1 LPENL
6 CYDAAM
12 RLLSVLN
19 MANADTNVNSEIKD
33 TTPVSVAPETTASAK
48 PKDLVDQSSVKP
60 ERKGEVKRIRR
71 SAEEARRLIL
81 DAAEERLAA
90 QGPEGIRL
98 QDIARDVG
106 ISHPAILH
114 HFESREGLV
123 RALIAR
129 TSEQLRDKILSAL
142 KHKHDANIELDAND
156 IITNVFQALSDKGT
170 ARLLSWML
178 LTGRSAERSTSG
190 ALVTEIAEELHSQR
204 AESAAEHGRPAPDRE
219 DTLFI
224 AMLTASAAFGD
235 AIIGRELA
243 RDAGLDQE
251 GVARFRAWFAK
262 LLYDHVGDTQKD

>member
-1 LPENL
+1 
-6 CYDAAM
+6 M
-12 RLLSVLN
+12 
-19 MANADTNVNSEIKD
+19 
-33 TTPVSVAPETTASAK
+33 
-48 PKDLVDQSSVKP
+48 
-60 ERKGEVKRIRR
+60 ERKREVKRVRR

-129 TSEQLRDKILSAL
+129 TSTQLREKILSTL
-142 KHKHDANIELDAND
+142 KGKHDNDEAVEAND
-156 IITNVFQALSDKGT
+156 IITNVFEALSDKGT

-178 LTGRSAERSTSG
+178 LTGRSPENSTSG
-190 ALVTEIAEELHSQR
+190 ALVTEVANELHELR
-204 AESAAEHGRPAPDRE
+204 KDGAEKQNRQSPDPE

-243 RDAGLDQE
+243 KDAGLDQA
-251 GVARFRAWFAK
+251 GVARYRAWFAK
-262 LLYDHVGDTQKD
+262 LLYEHVGDAHKA

>member
-1 LPENL
+1 
-6 CYDAAM
+6 M
-12 RLLSVLN
+12 
-19 MANADTNVNSEIKD
+19 
-33 TTPVSVAPETTASAK
+33 
-48 PKDLVDQSSVKP
+48 
-60 ERKGEVKRIRR
+60 RR
-71 SAEEARRLIL
+71 SAGEARRLIL

-123 RALIAR
+123 SALIAR
-129 TSEQLRDKILSAL
+129 TSEQLRDKILEAL
-142 KHKHDANIELDAND
+142 KSKHGADDQVDATD
-156 IITNVFQALSDKGT
+156 IITNVFEALSDKGT

-178 LTGRSAERSTSG
+178 LTGRRTDNSTSG
-190 ALVTEIAEELHSQR
+190 ALVTEIAAELHNQR
-204 AESAAEHGRPAPDRE
+204 VEGAALNGRPAPDKE

-243 RDAGLDQE
+243 NDAGLDQV
-251 GVARFRAWFAK
+251 GIARFRAWFAK
-262 LLYDHVGDTQKD
+262 LLYDHVGDAH

>member
-1 LPENL
+1 MSATPKRGP
-6 CYDAAM
+6 DQTQPSPSAAHDEAM
-12 RLLSVLN
+12 VLSN
-19 MANADTNVNSEIKD
+19 PPKRDT
-33 TTPVSVAPETTASAK
+33 
-48 PKDLVDQSSVKP
+48 
-60 ERKGEVKRIRR
+60 KRIRR

-129 TSEQLRDKILSAL
+129 TSAQLREKILATL
-142 KHKHDANIELDAND
+142 ETKGDEKDLEAND
-156 IITNVFQALSDKGT
+156 IIGNVFEALSDRGT

-178 LTGRSAERSTSG
+178 LTGRSAEDSTSSS
-190 ALVTEIAEELHSQR
+190 LVTEIAGELHEKRKENATKHQ
-204 AESAAEHGRPAPDRE
+204 RPAPDPE
-219 DTLFI
+219 DTMFI

-243 RDAGLDQE
+243 KDAGLDQK
-251 GVARFRAWFAK
+251 GILRFRAWFAK
-262 LLYDHVGDTQKD
+262 LLYNHVGDAH

>member
-1 LPENL
+1 
-6 CYDAAM
+6 
-12 RLLSVLN
+12 
-19 MANADTNVNSEIKD
+19 MAFAYINVNSTFEELEPVNA
-33 TTPVSVAPETTASAK
+33 TPKLGPHQTPPNPTIANGETEVLSNAPKRET
-48 PKDLVDQSSVKP
+48 
-60 ERKGEVKRIRR
+60 KRIRR

-114 HFESREGLV
+114 HFESRGGLV

-129 TSEQLRDKILSAL
+129 TSAQLREKILATLETKSDQVDL
-142 KHKHDANIELDAND
+142 EAND
-156 IITNVFQALSDKGT
+156 IISNVFEALSDRGT

-178 LTGRSAERSTSG
+178 LTGRSAEDRTSSS
-190 ALVTEIAEELHSQR
+190 LVTEIAGELHEKR
-204 AESAAEHGRPAPDRE
+204 KESAVKHLRPAPDPE

-243 RDAGLDQE
+243 KDAGLDQE
-251 GVARFRAWFAK
+251 GILRFRAWFAK
-262 LLYDHVGDTQKD
+262 LLYNHVGDTH

>member
-1 LPENL
+1 
-6 CYDAAM
+6 M
-12 RLLSVLN
+12 SGTVKT
-19 MANADTNVNSEIKD
+19 MNSEAPAETPD
-33 TTPVSVAPETTASAK
+33 TGTEQTI
-48 PKDLVDQSSVKP
+48 VKT
-60 ERKGEVKRIRR
+60 ERKREVKRVRR

-81 DAAEERLAA
+81 DAAEERLAT

-129 TSEQLRDKILSAL
+129 TSQQLREKILSAL
-142 KHKHDANIELDAND
+142 KHKNDENISLEAND
-156 IITNVFQALSDKGT
+156 IISNVFQALSDKGT

-190 ALVTEIAEELHSQR
+190 ALVTEIAEELHNQR
-204 AESAAEHGRPAPDRE
+204 SESALSHGRTAPDRE

-243 RDAGLDQE
+243 KDAHLDQD
-251 GVARFRAWFAK
+251 GVARYRAWFAK
-262 LLYDHVGDTQKD
+262 LLYSHVGDTK

>member
-1 LPENL
+1 
-6 CYDAAM
+6 M
-12 RLLSVLN
+12 
-19 MANADTNVNSEIKD
+19 
-33 TTPVSVAPETTASAK
+33 PVDETTIA
-48 PKDLVDQSSVKP
+48 P
-60 ERKGEVKRIRR
+60 ERKREVKRVRR

-81 DAAEERLAA
+81 DAAEERLAT

-123 RALIAR
+123 AALIAR
-129 TSEQLRDKILSAL
+129 TSDGLRDKILAAL
-142 KHKHDANIELDAND
+142 KSKHGSDDPLNANE
-156 IITNVFQALSDKGT
+156 IITNVFEALSDKGT

-178 LTGRSAERSTSG
+178 LTGRARERSSSG
-190 ALVTEIAEELHSQR
+190 ALVTEIAAELHNQR
-204 AESAAEHGRPAPDRE
+204 VEGAAAHGRPMPDRE

-243 RDAGLDQE
+243 TDAGLDQA
-251 GVARFRAWFAK
+251 GIARFRAWFAK
-262 LLYDHVGDTQKD
+262 LLYDHVGDTLA

>member
-1 LPENL
+1 
-6 CYDAAM
+6 M
-12 RLLSVLN
+12 
-19 MANADTNVNSEIKD
+19 
-33 TTPVSVAPETTASAK
+33 SVAAKPNTHQIPVNAGEKPGTASAGDNIVS
-48 PKDLVDQSSVKP
+48 KDQK
-60 ERKGEVKRIRR
+60 RNVKRVRR

-81 DAAEERLAA
+81 DAAEDRLAA

-129 TSEQLRDKILSAL
+129 TSDQLRDKILSAL
-142 KHKHDANIELDAND
+142 KSDHSDETLEAND
-156 IITNVFQALSDKGT
+156 IISNVFEALSDRGT

-178 LTGRSAERSTSG
+178 LTGRSPENSTSG
-190 ALVTEIAEELHSQR
+190 SLVTEIAGELHEKR
-204 AESAAEHGRPAPDRE
+204 KESATHQNRPAPDNE

-224 AMLTASAAFGD
+224 AMLTANAAFGD

-243 RDAGLDQE
+243 KDAGLDQA
-251 GVARFRAWFAK
+251 GIKRFRAWFAK
-262 LLYDHVGDTQKD
+262 LLYNHVGDTQHTDKSDQ

>member
-1 LPENL
+1 
-6 CYDAAM
+6 M
-12 RLLSVLN
+12 SGV
-19 MANADTNVNSEIKD
+19 
-33 TTPVSVAPETTASAK
+33 AK
-48 PKDLVDQSSVKP
+48 PSTSKNPPESGSLLKETDTLAVD
-60 ERKGEVKRIRR
+60 ETILATDRKRDVKRIRR
-71 SAEEARRLIL
+71 SADEARRLIL
-81 DAAEERLAA
+81 DAAEERLAT

-129 TSEQLRDKILSAL
+129 TSQQLREKILSAL
-142 KHKHDANIELDAND
+142 KRKNGTEEALDAND
-156 IITNVFQALSDKGT
+156 IIANVFQALSDKGT

-178 LTGRSAERSTSG
+178 LTGRSAENSTSG
-190 ALVTEIAEELHSQR
+190 ALVTEIADELHMQR
-204 AESAAEHGRPAPDRE
+204 KESALENQRPAPDRE

-243 RDAGLDQE
+243 KDANLDQA
-251 GVARFRAWFAK
+251 GVARYRAWFAK
-262 LLYDHVGDTQKD
+262 LLYDHVGDTH

>member
-1 LPENL
+1 VSGVAKSNL
-6 CYDAAM
+6 RRASGEAK
-12 RLLSVLN
+12 
-19 MANADTNVNSEIKD
+19 AEI
-33 TTPVSVAPETTASAK
+33 E
-48 PKDLVDQSSVKP
+48 PKR
-60 ERKGEVKRIRR
+60 EAKRIRR
-71 SAEEARRLIL
+71 SADEARRLIL

-129 TSEQLRDKILSAL
+129 TSTQLRDKMLTAL
-142 KHKHDANIELDAND
+142 QSKHNGEDVVEANEL
-156 IITNVFQALSDKGT
+156 ISNVFETLSDRGT

-178 LTGRSAERSTSG
+178 LTGRSPESSTSG
-190 ALVTEIAEELHSQR
+190 ALVTEIADELHQR
-204 AESAAEHGRPAPDRE
+204 RKEDAVKHDKGAPDRE
-219 DTLFI
+219 DTLFMAI
-224 AMLTASAAFGD
+224 LTANAAFGD

-243 RDAGLDQE
+243 KDAGLDQA

-262 LLYDHVGDTQKD
+262 LLHDHAGEVKKI

>member
-1 LPENL
+1 
-6 CYDAAM
+6 M
-12 RLLSVLN
+12 SGV
-19 MANADTNVNSEIKD
+19 
-33 TTPVSVAPETTASAK
+33 AK
-48 PKDLVDQSSVKP
+48 PPTSKNNKESGDLADGETILVPTHK
-60 ERKGEVKRIRR
+60 REVKRVRR
-71 SAEEARRLIL
+71 SADEARRLIL

-129 TSEQLRDKILSAL
+129 TSEQLREKILASL
-142 KHKHDANIELDAND
+142 TRKHEADDTLDAND
-156 IITNVFQALSDKGT
+156 IIANVFQALSDKGT

-178 LTGRSAERSTSG
+178 LTGRSAENRTSG
-190 ALVTEIAEELHSQR
+190 ALVTEIANELHMQR
-204 AESAAEHGRPAPDRE
+204 KESALEHNRPTPDPE

-243 RDAGLDQE
+243 KDANLDQA
-251 GVARFRAWFAK
+251 GVARYRAWFAK
-262 LLYDHVGDTQKD
+262 LLYEHVGDQRKN

>member
-1 LPENL
+1 
-6 CYDAAM
+6 M
-12 RLLSVLN
+12 SIV
-19 MANADTNVNSEIKD
+19 
-33 TTPVSVAPETTASAK
+33 
-48 PKDLVDQSSVKP
+48 VKP
-60 ERKGEVKRIRR
+60 NAHQPLVKSGDAGARDTIISEDHKRDVKRVRR

-81 DAAEERLAA
+81 DAAEDRLAA

-129 TSEQLRDKILSAL
+129 TSEQLREKILSAL
-142 KHKHDANIELDAND
+142 KSKRSDVTLEAND
-156 IITNVFQALSDKGT
+156 IITNIFEALSDRGT

-178 LTGRSAERSTSG
+178 LTGRPPENSKFGS
-190 ALVTEIAEELHSQR
+190 LVTEITGELHEKRKEGAIRQSH
-204 AESAAEHGRPAPDRE
+204 SAPDHE

-243 RDAGLDQE
+243 KDVGLDQA
-251 GVARFRAWFAK
+251 GIARFRTWFSK
-262 LLYDHVGDTQKD
+262 LLYNHVGDTQHTDKCGD